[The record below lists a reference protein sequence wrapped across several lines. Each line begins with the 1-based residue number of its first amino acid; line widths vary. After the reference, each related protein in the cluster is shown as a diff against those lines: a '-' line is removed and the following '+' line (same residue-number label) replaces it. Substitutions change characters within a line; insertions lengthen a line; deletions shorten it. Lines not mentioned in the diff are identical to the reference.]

1 MASQGAVDHLISAE
15 VAGTA
20 VAMSNVPTYIAT
32 LELANTTAA
41 MAYVQIFWLAS
52 GSVTPGTTVPNVVI
66 GLPASGGAV
75 LQFGD
80 EGWKTLGTAWSMIAT
95 TTRTGST
102 GAAVSVTVWKK
113 R

>member
-1 MASQGAVDHLISAE
+1 MANQGAVDHLISAE

-20 VAMSNVPTYIAT
+20 VAMSNVPTYIDT
-32 LELANTTAA
+32 IELMNTTAA
-41 MAYVQIFWLAS
+41 VAYLQVFWVAS
-52 GSVTPGTTVPNVVI
+52 GSVTPGTTVPDVVI

-75 LQFGD
+75 LHFEG
-80 EGWKTLGTAWSMIAT
+80 EGWKTRGTAWSAIAT